1 MKSQGILAICF
12 IIGLIGCAGQTKE
25 VAPEKL
31 DELISQ
37 EKEVL
42 AQLDKES
49 PEATKELE
57 EAVGY
62 AIIEQKIVKVP
73 VVGAG
78 GGKGVVVDKATD
90 KRTYL
95 KVKRIDLGMGL
106 GGKAYKLILIIQDK
120 DVLRDLETGKF
131 GVKAGAEATAKAGEA
146 GGGAG
151 GSANVSKK
159 GYSVYALTDAGV
171 SVTVTLR
178 FFSARPYTPK

>member
-1 MKSQGILAICF
+1 MNSNGILAICLLV
-12 IIGLIGCAGQTKE
+12 GLMGCASQPKE
-25 VAPEKL
+25 VEPEKL
-31 DELISQ
+31 KELISL

-57 EAVGY
+57 KAIGY

-95 KVKRIDLGMGL
+95 KVKRIDLGLGW
-106 GGKAYKLILIIQDK
+106 GGKAYKLIMIIHDK

-131 GVKAGAEATAKAGEA
+131 GVKAGAEATAKAGDV
-146 GGGAG
+146 GGGG
-151 GSANVSKK
+151 GEGVSLRDK
-159 GYSVYALTDAGV
+159 GYTTYTLTDAGV
-171 SVTVTLR
+171 SATVTIR
-178 FFSARPYTPK
+178 VFSARPYTPS